1 MHEESVLQAFAKEIT
16 ICDILGREIMSE
28 PERLT
33 LRAAL
38 MCQMK
43 TVVGIR
49 TMKMRKKE
57 LIERD
62 AEELMQEA
70 ASDELFL
77 ADLNETME
85 DFGHADQED
94 HDFSQWTVWL
104 DTTLILFIGLILK

>member
-1 MHEESVLQAFAKEIT
+1 V
-16 ICDILGREIMSE
+16 
-28 PERLT
+28 T
-33 LRAAL
+33 LRAAFNVSDEN
-38 MCQMK
+38 C
-43 TVVGIR
+43 GSIR
-49 TMKMRKKE
+49 TTEMRKKE

-94 HDFSQWTVWL
+94 HDF
-104 DTTLILFIGLILK
+104 LIIDRLAG

>member
-1 MHEESVLQAFAKEIT
+1 MA
-16 ICDILGREIMSE
+16 
-28 PERLT
+28 
-33 LRAAL
+33 LRASL
-38 MCQMK
+38 DVLDGNCGSIQ
-43 TVVGIR
+43 T
-49 TMKMRKKE
+49 TNMRKKE

-94 HDFSQWTVWL
+94 HEFLTMDHL
-104 DTTLILFIGLILK
+104 AG

>member
-1 MHEESVLQAFAKEIT
+1 
-16 ICDILGREIMSE
+16 
-28 PERLT
+28 
-33 LRAAL
+33 
-38 MCQMK
+38 
-43 TVVGIR
+43 
-49 TMKMRKKE
+49 MRKKE

-94 HDFSQWTVWL
+94 HDFLTMDRL
-104 DTTLILFIGLILK
+104 AG

>member
-1 MHEESVLQAFAKEIT
+1 MA
-16 ICDILGREIMSE
+16 E
-28 PERLT
+28 PVENDSSCGFDASDENCGSIQT
-33 LRAAL
+33 
-38 MCQMK
+38 
-43 TVVGIR
+43 T
-49 TMKMRKKE
+49 KMRKKE

-94 HDFSQWTVWL
+94 HDFLTM
-104 DTTLILFIGLILK
+104 DGLAG

>member
-1 MHEESVLQAFAKEIT
+1 M
-16 ICDILGREIMSE
+16 
-28 PERLT
+28 T
-33 LRAAL
+33 LRAAFNVSDEN
-38 MCQMK
+38 C
-43 TVVGIR
+43 GSIR
-49 TMKMRKKE
+49 TTEMRKKE

-94 HDFSQWTVWL
+94 HDFLTMDRL
-104 DTTLILFIGLILK
+104 AG

>member
-1 MHEESVLQAFAKEIT
+1 M
-16 ICDILGREIMSE
+16 
-28 PERLT
+28 T
-33 LRAAL
+33 LRAAFNVSDEN
-38 MCQMK
+38 C
-43 TVVGIR
+43 GSIR
-49 TMKMRKKE
+49 TTEMRKKE

-94 HDFSQWTVWL
+94 NE
-104 DTTLILFIGLILK
+104 ILTMDRLAG